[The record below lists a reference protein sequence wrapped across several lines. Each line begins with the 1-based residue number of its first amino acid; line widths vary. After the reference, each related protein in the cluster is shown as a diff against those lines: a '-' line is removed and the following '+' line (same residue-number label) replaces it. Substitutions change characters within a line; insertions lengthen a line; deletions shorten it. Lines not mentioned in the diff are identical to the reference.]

1 MNPEH
6 VRVLVARRM
15 QQATEAL
22 EDGRYLPRE

>member
-15 QQATEAL
+15 RQATEAL
-22 EDGRYLPRE
+22 EDGGKLRE